1 MLFDDT
7 PEGDEEAE
15 KFVFKHRPG
24 AVRRDDLMEN
34 TVADENDEEMPHK
47 REDAGR
53 VWRGEVLPRERA
65 PGRGARLRGR
75 RPLFENGG
83 DDDDAPPAPMDDG
96 DDTAPSPPSQRNA
109 RAARAARR
117 RRADDD
123 AAADDTSAA
132 FGDAA
137 PVPMDDGD
145 DVAPPPRRAAR
156 APRKRARVAE
166 DASDPFGDEDDD
178 APAFEEDDDVPTT
191 AARPG
196 DERDHGPWAVG
207 YGAARPKTH
216 LERRLEADPKYSKYY
231 KTLTKTQR
239 QPQQKELK
247 GVLEDLSRFHRGTCQ
262 ELGLD
267 IADDWGL
274 PVPTERCYF
283 LGNSDALHEFVS
295 IYYESERVHQDPV
308 ERLKLINERV
318 FESDLGRRLLSAAY
332 DCEVPAG
339 ETYDELQESWCVDT
353 MGNAHEFLLESMVL
367 RPTELKLRWKTEDGF
382 ILRDTEVKRFY
393 GHQRFMKVVQK
404 FDALLQDKKN
414 SERSGW

>member
-1 MLFDDT
+1 M
-7 PEGDEEAE
+7 
-15 KFVFKHRPG
+15 
-24 AVRRDDLMEN
+24 
-34 TVADENDEEMPHK
+34 
-47 REDAGR
+47 
-53 VWRGEVLPRERA
+53 
-65 PGRGARLRGR
+65 
-75 RPLFENGG
+75 
-83 DDDDAPPAPMDDG
+83 
-96 DDTAPSPPSQRNA
+96 
-109 RAARAARR
+109 
-117 RRADDD
+117 
-123 AAADDTSAA
+123 
-132 FGDAA
+132 
-137 PVPMDDGD
+137 
-145 DVAPPPRRAAR
+145 
-156 APRKRARVAE
+156 
-166 DASDPFGDEDDD
+166 
-178 APAFEEDDDVPTT
+178 
-191 AARPG
+191 
-196 DERDHGPWAVG
+196 
-207 YGAARPKTH
+207 
-216 LERRLEADPKYSKYY
+216 
-231 KTLTKTQR
+231 
-239 QPQQKELK
+239 
-247 GVLEDLSRFHRGTCQ
+247 SRFHRGTCQ

-339 ETYDELQESWCVDT
+339 DAYDELQESWCVDT

-414 SERSGW
+414 TERSGW

>member
-1 MLFDDT
+1 MKLVQRGDEWKIAVKYRDDDGRILTRLFDDT
-7 PEGDEEAE
+7 PEGAE
-15 KFVFKHRPG
+15 KAEEFVFKYAPG
-24 AVRRDDLMEN
+24 ALRRLDLMEN
-34 TVADENDEEMPHK
+34 AVADANDEEMPHK

-53 VWRGEVLPRERA
+53 VWRGQVKPSERES
-65 PGRGARLRGR
+65 GRFQRILAALRESRDDDDDG
-75 RPLFENGG
+75 
-83 DDDDAPPAPMDDG
+83 DDDAPPAPMDDG
-96 DDTAPSPPSQRNA
+96 DDAE
-109 RAARAARR
+109 
-117 RRADDD
+117 
-123 AAADDTSAA
+123 
-132 FGDAA
+132 
-137 PVPMDDGD
+137 
-145 DVAPPPRRAAR
+145 PPPRRAAR
-156 APRKRARVAE
+156 GRGKKARVAE
-166 DASDPFGDEDDD
+166 EANEPFGDEDDD
-178 APAFEEDDDVPTT
+178 APAFEDDDDAPTT
-191 AARPG
+191 AAWPG
-196 DERDHGPWAVG
+196 EKRDHGGGAVG
-207 YGAARPKTH
+207 GGAARPKTH
-216 LERRLEADPKYSKYY
+216 LARRLEADAKYAKYY
-231 KTLTKTQR
+231 RSLTKIQR

-247 GVLEDLSRFHRGTCQ
+247 GVLEDLVRFHRGTCQ

-283 LGNSDALHEFVS
+283 LGNSDALREFVS

-404 FDALLQDKKN
+404 HDALLQDKKN

>member
-1 MLFDDT
+1 MHLVQHGDKWMIAVQYYDGDGRYLHKLFDDT
-7 PEGDEEAE
+7 PEGAE
-15 KFVFKHRPG
+15 KAEEFVFKHAPG

-83 DDDDAPPAPMDDG
+83 DDDA
-96 DDTAPSPPSQRNA
+96 S
-109 RAARAARR
+109 
-117 RRADDD
+117 
-123 AAADDTSAA
+123 
-132 FGDAA
+132 

-145 DVAPPPRRAAR
+145 GAAPLPRRAAR
-156 APRKRARVAE
+156 GRGKKARVAE
-166 DASDPFGDEDDD
+166 EANEPFGDEDDD
-178 APAFEEDDDVPTT
+178 APAFEDDDDAPTT
-191 AARPG
+191 AAWPG
-196 DERDHGPWAVG
+196 EKRDHGGGAVG
-207 YGAARPKTH
+207 GGAARPKTH
-216 LERRLEADPKYSKYY
+216 LARRLEADAKYAKYY
-231 KTLTKTQR
+231 RSLTKTQR

-247 GVLEDLSRFHRGTCQ
+247 GVLEDLSRFHRETCQ
-262 ELGLD
+262 ELGMD
-267 IADDWGL
+267 IADDWSL
-274 PVPTERCYF
+274 IVPTERCYF
-283 LGNSDALHEFVS
+283 LGSSDAVPEFVS
-295 IYYESERVHQDPV
+295 IYYATERVHEDPV

-318 FESDLGRRLLSAAY
+318 FESDLGRQLLSAAY

-339 ETYDELQESWCVDT
+339 DAYDELQESWCVDT